1 MKLIMRRSSLMSQIK
16 VNSEIGRLKVV
27 LLHEPGEELHN
38 LTPSKLDDLLFDDI
52 PWLPLAKKEHQAFA
66 KTFIDAGVKVVYLVD
81 LMVEVLN
88 LSNDIRK
95 QFIDQYIKEANI
107 HSNTL
112 REVATEYLENI
123 KDNRELVL
131 KTIAGIK
138 KKDIPSYR
146 ISTLTDHVV
155 DYLFVTDPM
164 PNLYF
169 ARDPFA
175 SIGEGVSL
183 NKMYSVTR
191 SRETI
196 YGEYIFKYHPV
207 YKTTPLYYSRYED
220 VNIEGGDI
228 MVLNNHVL
236 IVGVSQRT
244 TPEAIE
250 KLAKNLFFN
259 NDTDFDTVLAFT
271 IPQARTFMHL
281 DTVFSQVDKNKFA
294 IHKGCYDK
302 LKIYRLTKDMNL
314 DGKLKVI
321 ELNQKIEEVLESYL
335 NMKVTLIPCGGD
347 DTISADRE
355 QWSDGS
361 NTIALAPGEVIA
373 YERNDITNEALK
385 KAGVKVHIIPSS
397 ELSRGRGGPRC
408 MCMPL
413 VREEVED

>member
-1 MKLIMRRSSLMSQIK
+1 MSQIK
-16 VNSEIGRLKVV
+16 VNSEIGRLRVV
-27 LLHEPGEELHN
+27 LLHEPGEEIHN

-66 KTFIDAGVKVVYLVD
+66 KTFTDAGVKVVYLVD
-81 LMVEVLN
+81 LMSQVLDS
-88 LSNDIRK
+88 SNEIKK
-95 QFIDQYIKEANI
+95 QFIEQFIKEANI

-123 KDNRELVL
+123 KDTRSLVL

-138 KKDIPSYR
+138 KTDLPNYQVKS
-146 ISTLTDHVV
+146 LADHVE
-155 DYLFVTDPM
+155 DYLFIADPM

-169 ARDPFA
+169 QRDPFA
-175 SIGEGVSL
+175 SIGGGVSL
-183 NKMYSVTR
+183 NTMYSVTR
-191 SRETI
+191 KRETI
-196 YGEYIFKYHPV
+196 YGEYIFKYHPE
-207 YKTTPLYYSRYED
+207 YKTTPLYYSRNED

-244 TPEAIE
+244 CAEAVE

-259 NDTDFDTVLAFT
+259 NQTDFDTVLAFT
-271 IPQARTFMHL
+271 IPSARTFMHL

-302 LKIYRLTKDMNL
+302 LKIYRITEDMNVNN
-314 DGKLKVI
+314 KLKVV
-321 ELNQKIEEVLESYL
+321 ELPQKLEEVLESYIGEP
-335 NMKVTLIPCGGD
+335 VVLIPCGGED
-347 DTISADRE
+347 AISADRE

-361 NTIALAPGEVIA
+361 NTIAIAPGEVIA
-373 YERNDITNEALK
+373 YERNDITNDILIK
-385 KAGVKVHIIPSS
+385 NGVKVHIIPSS

-413 VREEVED
+413 VREEVK

>member
-1 MKLIMRRSSLMSQIK
+1 MSQIK
-16 VNSEIGRLKVV
+16 VNSEIGKLKVV

-66 KTFIDAGVKVVYLVD
+66 KTFKDAGVKVVYLVD
-81 LMVEVLN
+81 LMSEVLD
-88 LSNDIRK
+88 LSKELKN
-95 QFIDQYIKEANI
+95 QFIDQFINEANI

-112 REVATEYLENI
+112 KEVTAEYLKSFNNS
-123 KDNRELVL
+123 KELVL

-138 KKDIPSYR
+138 KTDLPNHQI
-146 ISTLTDHVV
+146 ISLADHVE
-155 DYLFVTDPM
+155 DYLFVADPM

-169 ARDPFA
+169 QRDPFA
-175 SIGEGVSL
+175 SIGGGVSL

-196 YGEYIFKYHPV
+196 YASYIFKYHPE

-220 VNIEGGDI
+220 VNIEGGDV

-236 IVGVSQRT
+236 VVGVSQRT
-244 TPEAIE
+244 CPEAVE

-271 IPQARTFMHL
+271 IPNARTFMHL
-281 DTVFSQVDKNKFA
+281 DTVFTQVDKNKFT
-294 IHKGCYDK
+294 IHKGCYK
-302 LKIYRLTKDMNL
+302 QLKIFRITKDMNL
-314 DGKLKVI
+314 DNKLKVV
-321 ELNQKIEEVLESYL
+321 ELPQKLEEVLESYVG
-335 NMKVTLIPCGGD
+335 MPVTLIPCGGED
-347 DTISADRE
+347 AISADRE

-361 NTIALAPGEVIA
+361 NTIAIAPGEVIA
-373 YERNDITNEALK
+373 YERNDITNAALIK
-385 KAGVKVHIIPSS
+385 NGIKVHIIPSS

-413 VREEVED
+413 VREELD

>member
-1 MKLIMRRSSLMSQIK
+1 MSQIK
-16 VNSEIGRLKVV
+16 VNSEIGRLKTV

-38 LTPSKLDDLLFDDI
+38 LTPSRLDDLLFDDI

-66 KTFIDAGVKVVYLVD
+66 QTFKEAGVKVVYLVD
-81 LMVEVLN
+81 LMQEVLD
-88 LSNDIRK
+88 LSNDIRNE
-95 QFIDQYIKEANI
+95 FIDQFIKEAEI

-112 REVATEYLENI
+112 REVTADYLKSI
-123 KDNRELVL
+123 KDNRTLIL

-138 KKDIPSYR
+138 KRDIPSYKVK
-146 ISTLTDHVV
+146 TLTDHVE

-175 SIGEGVSL
+175 SIGNGVSL

-196 YGEYIFKYHPV
+196 YGEYIFKYHPE
-207 YKTTPLYYSRYED
+207 YKKTPLYYSRYED
-220 VNIEGGDI
+220 VSIEGGDI

-244 TPEAIE
+244 TPEAVE
-250 KLAKNLFFN
+250 RLAKNLFFAN
-259 NDTDFDTVLAFT
+259 ETDFDTVLAFT

-281 DTVFSQVDKNKFA
+281 DTVFSQVDRAKFA
-294 IHKGCYDK
+294 IHKGCYER
-302 LKIYRLTKDMNL
+302 LKIYQVTKDINKE
-314 DGKLKVI
+314 GKLRVLPLDSKL
-321 ELNQKIEEVLESYL
+321 EDVLESYL
-335 NMKVTLIPCGGD
+335 NMEVTLIPCGGD
-347 DTISADRE
+347 DAISADRE

-361 NTIALAPGEVIA
+361 NTVAIAPGEVIA

-385 KAGVKVHIIPSS
+385 KNGVKVHIIPSS

-413 VREEVED
+413 EREELD

>member
-66 KTFIDAGVKVVYLVD
+66 KTFTDAGVKVVYLVD

-88 LSNDIRK
+88 LSDDIRN

-112 REVATEYLENI
+112 REVATEYLKNI

-175 SIGEGVSL
+175 SIGEGMSL

-259 NDTDFDTVLAFT
+259 SDTDFDTVLAFT

-314 DGKLKVI
+314 DGKLKVLPL
-321 ELNQKIEEVLESYL
+321 EQKLEEVLESYIGL
-335 NMKVTLIPCGGD
+335 PITLIPCGGD
-347 DTISADRE
+347 DAISADRE

-361 NTIALAPGEVIA
+361 NTIAIAPGEVIA

-385 KAGVKVHIIPSS
+385 KAGIKVHIIPSS

>member
-1 MKLIMRRSSLMSQIK
+1 MSQIK

-66 KTFIDAGVKVVYLVD
+66 KTFTDAGVKVVYLVD

-88 LSNDIRK
+88 LSDDIRN

-112 REVATEYLENI
+112 REVATEYLKNI

-259 NDTDFDTVLAFT
+259 SDTDFDTVLAFT

-314 DGKLKVI
+314 DGKLKVLPL
-321 ELNQKIEEVLESYL
+321 EQKLEEVLESYIGL
-335 NMKVTLIPCGGD
+335 PITLIPCGGD
-347 DTISADRE
+347 DAISADRE

-385 KAGVKVHIIPSS
+385 KAGIKVHIIPSS

>member
-1 MKLIMRRSSLMSQIK
+1 MKQIT
-16 VNSEIGRLKVV
+16 VNSEIGKLKVV

-66 KTFIDAGVKVVYLVD
+66 KTFKEAGVKVVYLTD
-81 LMVEVLN
+81 LMKEVL
-88 LSNDIRK
+88 DISIDIK
-95 QFIDQYIKEANI
+95 NQFIEQFIKEAHI
-107 HSNTL
+107 RSNTL
-112 REVATEYLENI
+112 REITTDYLKGI
-123 KDNRELVL
+123 KDNKELVL

-138 KKDIPSYR
+138 KNELPNYQIKS
-146 ISTLTDHVV
+146 LADHV
-155 DYLFVTDPM
+155 DEYPFVTDPM

-169 ARDPFA
+169 TRDPFA

-196 YGEYIFKYHPV
+196 FGEYIFKYHPT

-236 IVGVSQRT
+236 VVGVSQRT
-244 TPEAIE
+244 CAEAVE
-250 KLAKNLFFN
+250 RLAKNLFFN
-259 NDTDFDTVLAFT
+259 NETDFDTVLAFT

-281 DTVFSQVDKNKFA
+281 DTVFTQVDINKFA
-294 IHKGCYDK
+294 IHKGCYQK
-302 LKIYRLTKDMNL
+302 LKIFRITKDINN
-314 DGKLKVI
+314 DKKVKVI
-321 ELNQKIEEVLESYL
+321 ELDQKLEDVLESYIGL
-335 NMKVTLIPCGGD
+335 PVTLIPCGGD
-347 DTISADRE
+347 DVISADRE

-361 NTIALAPGEVIA
+361 NFVAVAPGEVIA
-373 YERNDITNEALK
+373 YERNDITNAALIK
-385 KAGVKVHIIPSS
+385 NGIKVHIIPSS

-413 VREEVED
+413 VREEVK

>member
-1 MKLIMRRSSLMSQIK
+1 MKISRRSPIMSQIK
-16 VNSEIGRLKVV
+16 VNSEIGKLKVV

-38 LTPSKLDDLLFDDI
+38 LTPNKLDDLLFDDI

-81 LMVEVLN
+81 LMKEVLD
-88 LSNDIRK
+88 LSNEIK
-95 QFIDQYIKEANI
+95 NQFIEQFIQEADI

-112 REVATEYLENI
+112 REMTAQYLKNI
-123 KDNRELVL
+123 KDNKELVL
-131 KTIAGIK
+131 RTIAGIK
-138 KKDIPSYR
+138 KTDLPSYS
-146 ISTLTDHVV
+146 IKTLSDHVEE
-155 DYLFVTDPM
+155 YLFIADPM

-169 ARDPFA
+169 QRDPFA

-183 NKMYSVTR
+183 NKMYSITR

-196 YGEYIFKYHPV
+196 YGEYIFKYHPT
-207 YKTTPLYYSRYED
+207 YKTTPLYFSRYED

-244 TPEAIE
+244 TSEAVE
-250 KLAKNLFFN
+250 RLAKNLFFN
-259 NDTDFDTVLAFT
+259 NETDFDTVLAFT

-281 DTVFSQVDKNKFA
+281 DTVFTQVDKNKFT
-294 IHKGCYDK
+294 IHKGCYEK
-302 LKIYRLTKDMNL
+302 LKIYRLTKDINL
-314 DGKLKVI
+314 NGKLKVI
-321 ELNQKIEEVLESYL
+321 ELDQKLEDVLESYI
-335 NMKVTLIPCGGD
+335 NMPVTLIPCGGGD
-347 DTISADRE
+347 AISADRE

-361 NTIALAPGEVIA
+361 NTVAIAPGEVIA
-373 YERNDITNEALK
+373 YERNDITNEALMK
-385 KAGVKVHIIPSS
+385 NGIKVHIIPSS

-413 VREEVED
+413 VREDVE

>member
-1 MKLIMRRSSLMSQIK
+1 MSQIK
-16 VNSEIGRLKVV
+16 VNSEIGKLKVV

-38 LTPSKLDDLLFDDI
+38 LTPKKLDDLLFDDI

-66 KTFIDAGVKVVYLVD
+66 KTFIDAGVNVVYLVD
-81 LMVEVLN
+81 LMKEVLD
-88 LSNDIRK
+88 LSNDIK
-95 QFIDQYIKEANI
+95 NEFINQFVKEADI

-112 REVATEYLENI
+112 KELTIEYLKNF
-123 KDNRELVL
+123 KDNKELIL

-138 KKDIPSYR
+138 KTDLPSY
-146 ISTLTDHVV
+146 SVKTLSDHVEE
-155 DYLFVTDPM
+155 YLFIADPM

-169 ARDPFA
+169 QRDPFA
-175 SIGEGVSL
+175 SIGGGVSL
-183 NKMYSVTR
+183 NKMYSITR

-207 YKTTPLYYSRYED
+207 YKTTPLYFSRYED

-244 TPEAIE
+244 TSEAVE
-250 KLAKNLFFN
+250 RLAKNLFFN
-259 NDTDFDTVLAFT
+259 NETDFDTVLAFT

-281 DTVFSQVDKNKFA
+281 DTVFTQVDKNKFTV
-294 IHKGCYDK
+294 HKGCYEK
-302 LKIYRLTKDMNL
+302 LKIYRLTRDLNL

-321 ELNQKIEEVLESYL
+321 ELNQKLEEVLESYI
-335 NMKVTLIPCGGD
+335 NMPVTLIPCGGGD
-347 DTISADRE
+347 AISADRE

-361 NTIALAPGEVIA
+361 NTVAIAPGEVIA
-373 YERNDITNEALK
+373 YERNDITNEALMK
-385 KAGVKVHIIPSS
+385 NGIKVHIIPSS

-413 VREEVED
+413 VREEIED

>member
-1 MKLIMRRSSLMSQIK
+1 MSQIK
-16 VNSEIGRLKVV
+16 INSEIGRLKVV
-27 LLHEPGEELHN
+27 LLHEPGEEIHN

-81 LMVEVLN
+81 LMSEVLD
-88 LSNDIRK
+88 LSNEIK
-95 QFIDQYIKEANI
+95 NQFIEQFVEEANI

-112 REVATEYLENI
+112 KEITIEYLKSFNNS
-123 KDNRELVL
+123 KELIL

-138 KKDIPSYR
+138 KTDLPNHQIKS
-146 ISTLTDHVV
+146 LADHVE
-155 DYLFVTDPM
+155 DYLFVADPM

-169 ARDPFA
+169 QRDPFA

-183 NKMYSVTR
+183 NKMYSITR

-196 YGEYIFKYHPV
+196 FGEYIFKYHPV

-236 IVGVSQRT
+236 IIGVSQRT
-244 TPEAIE
+244 TPEAVE

-259 NDTDFDTVLAFT
+259 NKTDFDTILAFT
-271 IPQARTFMHL
+271 IPNARTFMHL
-281 DTVFSQVDKNKFA
+281 DTVFTQVDKNKFT
-294 IHKGCYDK
+294 IHKGCYEK
-302 LKIYRLTKDMNL
+302 LKIYSITKDMNL
-314 DGKLKVI
+314 KNKLKVV
-321 ELNQKIEEVLESYL
+321 ELPQKLEDVLESYI
-335 NMKVTLIPCGGD
+335 NMPVTLIPCGGED
-347 DTISADRE
+347 AISADRE

-361 NTIALAPGEVIA
+361 NTIAIAPGEVIA
-373 YERNDITNEALK
+373 YERNDITNAALI
-385 KAGVKVHIIPSS
+385 KAGIKVHIIPSS

-413 VREEVED
+413 VREEIE

>member
-1 MKLIMRRSSLMSQIK
+1 MSQIK

-81 LMVEVLN
+81 LMVDVLN
-88 LSNDIRK
+88 LSDEIRNS
-95 QFIDQYIKEANI
+95 FIEQYIKEANI

-112 REVATEYLENI
+112 REVATEYLKSI
-123 KDNRELVL
+123 KDNRELIL
-131 KTIAGIK
+131 KSIAGIK

-146 ISTLTDHVV
+146 VTTLTDHVV

-196 YGEYIFKYHPV
+196 YGEYIFKYHPI
-207 YKTTPLYYSRYED
+207 YKTTPLYYSRYDD

-228 MVLNNHVL
+228 MVLNNHVI

-244 TPEAIE
+244 TTEAIE

-259 NDTDFDTVLAFT
+259 NDTNFDTVLAFT

-281 DTVFSQVDKNKFA
+281 DTVFSQVDKTKFA
-294 IHKGCYDK
+294 IHKGCYEK
-302 LKIYRLTKDMNL
+302 LKIYRITKDINN
-314 DGKLKVI
+314 DGKLKVLPLDMKL
-321 ELNQKIEEVLESYL
+321 EDVLESYI
-335 NMKVTLIPCGGD
+335 NMKVTLIPCGGGD
-347 DTISADRE
+347 AISADRE

-361 NTIALAPGEVIA
+361 NTVAIAPGEVIA
-373 YERNDITNEALK
+373 YERNDITNDALT